1 MLTLNI
7 RKIRGLNIVIT
18 GASSGIGKAIALSLA
33 HAGANLVLASRREAI
48 LQDVASECEAK
59 GGRAIAIKTDVTD
72 YEDVQ
77 NLLQKALDF
86 YGSIDVWINNAGVL
100 AAGEFTETPLE
111 VHEQVLRV
119 NLLGPLHGM
128 YAILPYFQER
138 GVGQIINTVSMGGY
152 VPNPYSVAYCASK
165 FGLRG
170 LNESLR
176 YENAKY
182 KDIHICD
189 VNPAFIDTPG
199 LDHAANYTGAEMPAV
214 PPLYDPFQV
223 ADAVLSLIGR
233 PRDSVMVGGT
243 ARAGRFAHFFVPN
256 LIGKTMAKLGETY
269 FKTGKKVKD
278 TEGTLFEADYSDHEA
293 RGERMTRPSLLKR
306 YLNKKYALE

>member
-1 MLTLNI
+1 MLTLNL

-33 HAGANLVLASRREAI
+33 YAGANLVLASRREAI
-48 LQDVASECEAK
+48 LQDVASECESK
-59 GGRAIAIKTDVTD
+59 GGRAIAIKTDVTN
-72 YEDVQ
+72 YEDIQ
-77 NLLQKALDF
+77 NLMKKALDF

-111 VHEQVLRV
+111 VHEQVLNV
-119 NLLGPLHGM
+119 NLFGPLHGM
-128 YAILPYFQER
+128 YAVLPYFQER
-138 GVGQIINTVSMGGY
+138 GAGQIINTVSMGGY

-170 LNESLR
+170 LTEALR

-182 KDIHICD
+182 KDIHISD

-199 LDHAANYTGAEMPAV
+199 LGHAANYTGTEMPAV

-243 ARAGRFAHFFVPN
+243 ARAGRFAHFLLPTVV
-256 LIGKTMAKLGETY
+256 GKTMAKLAESY
-269 FKTGKKVKD
+269 FKSGKKAKY
-278 TEGTLFEADYSDHEA
+278 TEGNLFDSAYTDHEA

-306 YLNKKYALE
+306 YFNKKYALE